1 MFKHRRLLSFFK
13 KNNIYFLSTSY
24 IYEKILIKKTEPLRK
39 TETAVFRQNMDE
51 KRNKLLRAVS
61 HGDLTTLREL
71 VSKLKNHVDLICFVY
86 AKTGD
91 SAVHIAVENGHLSV
105 LK

>member
-24 IYEKILIKKTEPLRK
+24 IYEKILIGPPLRK